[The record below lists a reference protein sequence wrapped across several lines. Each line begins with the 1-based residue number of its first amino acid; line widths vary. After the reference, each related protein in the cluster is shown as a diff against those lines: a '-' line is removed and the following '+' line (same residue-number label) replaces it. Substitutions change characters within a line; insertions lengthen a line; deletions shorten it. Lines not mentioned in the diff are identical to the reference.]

1 MGDRR
6 DRSLRRRGWGYQS
19 IISGS
24 FPGKTPENALIFDFS
39 FWCVSVCLYLIYIIP
54 HFSTF
59 FHTLCV
65 FCCFRLFRF
74 ILNNVCKYL
83 IFSILYFSLYF
94 FC

>member
-39 FWCVSVCLYLIYIIP
+39 FWCVSVCLYLIYIYMVLS
-54 HFSTF
+54 FLYT
-59 FHTLCV
+59 
-65 FCCFRLFRF
+65 F
-74 ILNNVCKYL
+74 ILFILLWKVVESCGNVTY
-83 IFSILYFSLYF
+83 
-94 FC
+94 